1 MCETFFSLC
10 RVVNA
15 QIAAVDCRLMTREK
29 WELKIIVVSAGSMHG
44 IDVHETG
51 KMYCLEVMQP
61 NDMFAELVRA
71 GMPAG
76 GLLDDD
82 LCILIASGCA

>member
-1 MCETFFSLC
+1 MLNACQPVVPNVFSLLPILDAFDVC
-10 RVVNA
+10 IR
-15 QIAAVDCRLMTREK
+15 AADMCAMC
-29 WELKIIVVSAGSMHG
+29 AGSVHG
-44 IDVHETG
+44 IDVNEEA

-76 GLLDDD
+76 ALLDDD
-82 LCILIASGCA
+82 LCILIAAGCS